1 LPRTVIE
8 IFGKVF
14 SKIRRCASWAP
25 VSATIGIAVGT
36 VISAVLMGSIEGNLT
51 FNRAARRTDA
61 RQEYV
66 GEREI
71 RSDLRLHRY

>member
-1 LPRTVIE
+1 ML
-8 IFGKVF
+8 GKVF
-14 SKIRRCASWAP
+14 SKIRRCESCGP

-36 VISAVLMGSIEGNLT
+36 VINAVLTGSIEGNLT

-66 GEREI
+66 NERGKH
-71 RSDLRLHRY
+71 SDRRWLQY